1 MVRLSAEA
9 CPIYRPD
16 IDGIAYYEFEL
27 HSGSLA
33 PVQLLTPRAAAL
45 RLFDPEQRTASGAAR
60 PPRIGPGSGFL
71 VVSAGPHDFP
81 IPHWSL
87 QGEPPSRI
95 LERFAGGHEGRIARV
110 VKLDALSYVGED
122 EKGERVATLGD
133 LPRVVGGLPH
143 DLRRGRQGISSLTA
157 RPSSDTTEEHPTGEH
172 RIERTGPEP
181 PKLENIEVRSWQ
193 ELKARYA
200 DAFGPFLDD
209 LRRRAAEA
217 WQVDNLATE
226 FGEGI
231 VVGETYTVA
240 LLDDRAKIDA
250 HGEALGS
257 VHIRVLERAPGAAAV
272 EIHAVKLPS
281 SPRADLDLTIT
292 YAGGETETLRFFVLS
307 REIPSNPRAARR
319 PWVEGS

>member
-1 MVRLSAEA
+1 MVRLGAEA

-27 HSGSLA
+27 HTGSLE
-33 PVQLLTPRAAAL
+33 PVQLVTPRAAAL
-45 RLFDPEQRTASGAAR
+45 RLFDSEKQSVSGAAR
-60 PPRIGPGSGFL
+60 PPRIGPGFGF
-71 VVSAGPHDFP
+71 VVASAGPHDFP

-95 LERFAGGHEGRIARV
+95 LERLAGGHQGRIARV

-133 LPRVVGGLPH
+133 LPRVISGLPH

-181 PKLENIEVRSWQ
+181 PKFENVDVQSWQ

-209 LRRRAAEA
+209 LRRRAGEA
-217 WQVDNLATE
+217 WQIDNLAAE

-231 VVGETYTVA
+231 VVGETYSVA

-257 VHIRVLERAPGAAAV
+257 VQIRVLERASGEAAV
-272 EIHAVKLPS
+272 EIHAIKLPS

-307 REIPSNPRAARR
+307 RDIPSNPRAARR
-319 PWVEGS
+319 PWVEGP